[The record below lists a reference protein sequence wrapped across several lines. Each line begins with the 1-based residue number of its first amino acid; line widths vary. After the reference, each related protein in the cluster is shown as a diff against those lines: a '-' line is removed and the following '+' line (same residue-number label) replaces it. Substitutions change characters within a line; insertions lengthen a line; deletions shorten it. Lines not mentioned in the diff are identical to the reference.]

1 MSKVSLKEQTT
12 KGVFWSSVERFSVQG
27 IQFVVMLVMARLL
40 SPEDYGVVG
49 MLAVF
54 VSLAQAFVD
63 GGFSQAL
70 IRKKDRTE
78 VDNSTV
84 FYFNIVV
91 SVTIYVCLYIS
102 APLISRFYEMP
113 SLTPYTRVICLS
125 IIINSLSIVQ
135 RAIYSAKI
143 DFKTQTKASIIS
155 VIISGIVGVYLAY
168 KGFGPWALV
177 WQQISNLGI
186 NTFFLWIYSS
196 WRPIRSFSW
205 KSFNELFGFGSK
217 LLATSILNSIYS
229 NVYTI
234 VIGKMFSASSLG
246 YYTRAEHFANLP
258 SSNFTSVFQRVTF
271 PILCKVQD
279 DLPRLE
285 NIYRRLLR
293 ASTFVIFPCMIG
305 LAAVA
310 EPMISILL
318 GDKWETTAYLLRI
331 LCFGLMWYPMHA
343 INLDILQVKGRSDLF
358 LKLEIY
364 KKIIAIIILFI
375 AAPFGLE
382 ALCYSKIVSSLICLY
397 INNIYTSKIL
407 GVTIW
412 SQFKDI
418 IHTLFLNL
426 SMYILITVTISF
438 IANMYIKFSVG
449 ICVGIVFYICV
460 AKLYRFPEFNELKT
474 IVAK

>member
-1 MSKVSLKEQTT
+1 MSKGTLKEQTT
-12 KGVFWSSVERFSVQG
+12 TGVFWSSIERFSVQG
-27 IQFVVMLVMARLL
+27 VQFIVMLVMARLL
-40 SPEDYGVVG
+40 TPEDYGVVG

-54 VSLAQAFVD
+54 IGLAQAFVD
-63 GGFSQAL
+63 CGFSQAL

-91 SVTIYVCLYIS
+91 SVIIYIGLYIS

-125 IIINSLSIVQ
+125 IVINSFAIVQ
-135 RAIYSAKI
+135 RALYSAKI
-143 DFKTQTKASIIS
+143 DFKTQTKSSVIA
-155 VIISGIVGVYLAY
+155 VIISGILGVYLAY
-168 KGFGPWALV
+168 MGFGAWALV
-177 WQQISNLGI
+177 CQQILNLGI
-186 NTFFLWIYSS
+186 NTSFLWIYSS
-196 WRPIRSFSW
+196 WRPIKSFSW
-205 KSFNELFGFGSK
+205 KSFKELFGFGSK

-246 YYTRAEHFANLP
+246 YYSRAEHFANLP

-279 DLPRLE
+279 DLARLE

-293 ASTFVIFPCMIG
+293 SSTFVIFPCMVG
-305 LAAVA
+305 MAAVA
-310 EPMISILL
+310 DPMISILL
-318 GDKWETTAYLLRI
+318 GEKWGTSAYLLRI

-343 INLDILQVKGRSDLF
+343 INLDILQVKGRTDLF
-358 LKLEIY
+358 LELEIY
-364 KKIIAIIILFI
+364 KKIISFVILFI
-375 AAPFGLE
+375 AVPFGLE
-382 ALCYSKIVSSLICLY
+382 ALCYSRIISSLICLY

-418 IHTLFLNL
+418 MPTLFLNL
-426 SMYILITVTISF
+426 SMYILIIFTISL
-438 IANMYIKFSVG
+438 IPNMYVQFGVG
-449 ICVGIVFYICV
+449 ILEGIVFYIGV
-460 AKLYRFPEFNELKT
+460 AKLFRFSEFSELKT